1 MNPSH
6 HKLLR
11 RQLRRAFGDT
21 YALPSGLEL
30 LLGAVSQAYEDA
42 DGERMLIERALEM
55 MSLELNERNEQLR
68 ADLRE
73 RQQARDELQRRT
85 DEQQVLIK
93 RLEEA
98 HHQLLQSEK
107 MAAIGQ
113 LAAGVAHEINNPI
126 AFITS
131 NLGTLR
137 DYSKSLLS
145 IVAAYEAQEHVFSA
159 AALSELHRV
168 KDIND
173 YAFLSQEVL
182 QLVDESRDGALRV
195 KQIVQDL
202 KDFSHLGE
210 QAWQWADLHKG
221 LDSTLNIANNEIKY
235 VAEVKRCYGNIPHI
249 ECLASQLNQVFMNL
263 LVNAAHALQGTTGCI
278 VVTTGYEGDDHVFI
292 DISDNGCGIPPENLK
307 RIFDPFF
314 TTKPVGKGTGLGL
327 SLSYGIVRKH
337 GGHIAVTSEAGVGTS
352 FRISLPV
359 RQAAGCASDATPA
372 S

>member
-1 MNPSH
+1 MNPSY
-6 HKLLR
+6 HKLLQ

-21 YALPSGLEL
+21 DAPPAGLEP
-30 LLGAVSQAYEDA
+30 LLGIVSQAYEDA
-42 DGERMLIERALEM
+42 DGERMLTERALEM
-55 MSLELNERNEQLR
+55 MSLELNGRNEQLR
-68 ADLRE
+68 AELRE
-73 RQQARDELQRRT
+73 RQEARDELQRRT

-107 MAAIGQ
+107 MAAVGQ
-113 LAAGVAHEINNPI
+113 LAAGVAHEINNPV

-137 DYSKSLLS
+137 DYSTSLLA
-145 IVAAYEAQEHVFSA
+145 IVAAYEAQEHVFTA
-159 AALSELHRV
+159 ATLSQLRRV
-168 KDIND
+168 KDDND

-202 KDFSHLGE
+202 KDFSHVGE
-210 QAWQWADLHKG
+210 QGWQWADLHKG

-235 VAEVKRCYGNIPHI
+235 VAEVKRCYGTIPHI
-249 ECLASQLNQVFMNL
+249 KCLASQLNQVFMNL
-263 LVNAAHALQGTTGCI
+263 LINAAHALQGTTGCI
-278 VVTTGYEGDDHVFI
+278 TVTTGCEDDDHVFI
-292 DISDNGCGIPPENLK
+292 DISDDGCGIPPENLK

-327 SLSYGIVRKH
+327 SLSYGIVHQH
-337 GGHIAVTSEAGVGTS
+337 GGSISVTSETGVGTT
-352 FRISLPV
+352 FRVALPV
-359 RQAAGCASDATPA
+359 RQVLGAAADATLA